1 LRPTDFEI
9 IAIPKADPSQPDG
22 GWYQTKADYEGQ
34 LHEPLGCN
42 GIVQP

>member
-9 IAIPKADPSQPDG
+9 IAIPKADPSQPDA